1 MSTAEVAIE
10 TQTWRL
16 LVVDDSRA
24 MQAIIRRVLECAGL
38 GRTEIRTVAT
48 GEEALA
54 ALEGF
59 SAHLVIS
66 DWHMPKMTGIEM
78 LQTLRQ
84 TGQNRLPVGFVTT
97 EASASAMQQAQTN
110 GAAFLIRKPFRDDE
124 LIHAVGQALGVHP
137 GGAGHSGGNAA
148 AARETRRIVQQ
159 HMPDVPFRVIEN
171 ERFELDHLSSQNLLV
186 LYVAQDGG
194 AISAVAIANLPA
206 VCMLGGGGGGGGAH
220 ADPKT
225 VRQAIQEG
233 RPDDRLVQ
241 GAIAYFRA
249 ASAALPAQFD
259 APPSIFKGGNLVPQ
273 DFAKVRA
280 ALGGS
285 ATRVDYRL
293 SVPGYGDG
301 RFVFIRA

>member
-1 MSTAEVAIE
+1 MVIVLKEALTALESF
-10 TQTWRL
+10 TPH
-16 LVVDDSRA
+16 LVV
-24 MQAIIRRVLECAGL
+24 
-38 GRTEIRTVAT
+38 
-48 GEEALA
+48 
-54 ALEGF
+54 
-59 SAHLVIS
+59 S

-97 EASASAMQQAQTN
+97 EASPSAMQQAQSN

-124 LIHAVGQALGVHP
+124 LILAVGQALGVRP
-137 GGAGHSGGNAA
+137 GGGPVPSAGNPA

-159 HMPDVPFRVIEN
+159 HMPDVPFRVIEG
-171 ERFELDHLSSQNLLV
+171 ERFELDHLSTQNLLV

-194 AISAVAIANLPA
+194 AISAVGIANLPA
-206 VCMLGGGGGGGGAH
+206 VCMLGGGGAH
-220 ADPKT
+220 ADPKA
-225 VRQAIQEG
+225 VRAAIQEG
-233 RPDDRLVQ
+233 RPEEGMVQ

-249 ASAALPAQFD
+249 AAAALPAQFD
-259 APPSIFKGGNLVPQ
+259 APVSVFKGGNLVPQ

-280 ALGGS
+280 ALGGT

-301 RFVFIRA
+301 RFVFIKA